1 MIDGKSIT
9 VNIKAIANELKA
21 RLDREPGE
29 EEWKIWARVPMGD
42 VGSVPGM
49 AADLCK
55 MAPQLGA
62 ELSDVKEKL
71 RYGFELQSVEV
82 MTELLIAVNTFLDL
96 AALGAQNG
104 AEAPK
109 RRLAGL
115 EELAALCKEIMPY
128 GSVRV

>member
-9 VNIKAIANELKA
+9 VNTKAIAKELKA

-29 EEWKIWARVPMGD
+29 EEWKIWARFPMGD

-62 ELSDVKEKL
+62 KLSDVKEKL

-82 MTELLIAVNTFLDL
+82 MTELLIAVNALLDP
-96 AALGAQNG
+96 AAPGA
-104 AEAPK
+104 
-109 RRLAGL
+109 
-115 EELAALCKEIMPY
+115 
-128 GSVRV
+128 